1 MMTEEVEDQP
11 IAISKAV
18 ADLAL
23 LALEHGMAS
32 RRDGAALVPFV
43 LLESGGT
50 RYMHRFAEGTDEQAV
65 AEAKTYVSRLPN
77 STNACV
83 IAYDGFVTIE
93 GTKFDAILAIGCEQ
107 NAPSSYVFAQ
117 RYDGAAT
124 PATLI
129 GSPAF
134 IGTNDSILGTTL

>member
-1 MMTEEVEDQP
+1 MTEKAEDQS

-23 LALEHGMAS
+23 LALEHGMSS
-32 RRDGAALVPFV
+32 RRNGAALVPFV

-50 RYMHRFAEGTDEQAV
+50 RYIHYFAAASDEQAV
-65 AEAKTYVSRLPN
+65 ADATAYVSREPA

-83 IAYDGFVTIE
+83 IAYDGTITIE
-93 GTKFDAILAIGCEQ
+93 GTAFDAILAIGCEQ

-117 RYDGAAT
+117 RYDGTAT
-124 PATLI
+124 PAALI

>member
-1 MMTEEVEDQP
+1 MPSDNEK

-32 RRDGAALVPFV
+32 RRDGAILVPFV

-50 RYMHRFAEGTDEQAV
+50 RYMHSFAAASDEQAV
-65 AEAKTYVSRLPN
+65 ADATTYVSREPV

-83 IAYDGFVTIE
+83 IAYDGTITIE
-93 GTKFDAILAIGCEQ
+93 GTAFDAILAIGCEQ

-117 RYDGAAT
+117 RYDDAVT
-124 PATLI
+124 PAALI

-134 IGTNDSILGTTL
+134 IGTNDPILGTTS

>member
-1 MMTEEVEDQP
+1 MAPQTDDQP

-23 LALEHGMAS
+23 MALQHGMAC

-43 LLESGGT
+43 LLVSGGT
-50 RYMHRFAEGTDEQAV
+50 HYLRCFAAASDTKAV
-65 AEAKTYVSRLPN
+65 ADATAFVSREPV

-83 IAYDGFVTIE
+83 IAYDGTITIE
-93 GTKFDAILAIGCEQ
+93 GTAFDAILAIGCEH
-107 NAPSSYVFAQ
+107 NAPHSYVFAQ
-117 RYDGAAT
+117 RYDAAVT
-124 PATLI
+124 PAGLI

-134 IGTNDSILGTTL
+134 IGMNDSILGTAP